1 MGAGSQR
8 YESDK
13 DGKLLD
19 RKYQDKES
27 HDRKSHGRKSCERK
41 SCERKSRDRKL
52 EVTLVPDPPDG
63 GYGWVVVFAS
73 MMLLLLC
80 HR

>member
-1 MGAGSQR
+1 MDAGSQMNLHITP
-8 YESDK
+8 DQ
-13 DGKLLD
+13 DGDLLD
-19 RKYQDKES
+19 RKWK
-27 HDRKSHGRKSCERK
+27 
-41 SCERKSRDRKL
+41 DRKL
-52 EVTLVPDPPDG
+52 RVKLVPDPPDG

>member
-1 MGAGSQR
+1 MNLHIAPDQ
-8 YESDK
+8 
-13 DGKLLD
+13 DGDLLD
-19 RKYQDKES
+19 RKWK
-27 HDRKSHGRKSCERK
+27 
-41 SCERKSRDRKL
+41 DRKL
-52 EVTLVPDPPDG
+52 RVKLVPDPPDG